1 MTNSVATPTPAPGQ
15 GRLRAVL
22 RRLAPGF
29 LVLLLAGAWLVPIRS
44 DDPALRMASS
54 DRSHVT
60 GFRGVIGTLPINA
73 LVLVACDADLGT
85 YPEIRAATRAVLA
98 DLAAHAAMTAIVSY
112 TPDGRAI
119 AAAERDRIA
128 RAGSTPPADLGFVSG
143 SEAGLVRGI
152 ASIVPDAATGAT
164 VDAVRQR
171 GGGIGAFDL
180 VVIISGSD
188 LSARSWV
195 EQVGAR
201 LPKLRLAAVAPTFL
215 DPELEPYL
223 GSGQLVALLATL
235 REGVGYAQ
243 AIGGDAIA
251 GPGAT
256 PAPLP
261 MLVGM
266 LVALG
271 ALAEAG
277 MRRAGGRPGRRS
289 VGRTSVGRNP

>member
-1 MTNSVATPTPAPGQ
+1 MTTSATPPARAPRRAALRPG
-15 GRLRAVL
+15 L
-22 RRLAPGF
+22 RRVAPA
-29 LVLLLAGAWLVPIRS
+29 LVPLLLAVAWMVPIRA
-44 DDPALRMASS
+44 DDPALRLSSS
-54 DRSHVT
+54 DRSHVNQL
-60 GFRGVIGTLPINA
+60 RAVIGALPIDA
-73 LVLVACDADLGT
+73 LVLVAVDADLGT
-85 YPEIRAATRAVLA
+85 YPEIRAATRALLSDLA
-98 DLAAHAAMTAIVSY
+98 DQRAQTAIVSY

-128 RAGSTPPADLGFVSG
+128 RAGGILPTDLGFVAG
-143 SEAGLVRGI
+143 SEAGLVRSIG
-152 ASIVPDAATGAT
+152 SIVPDAATGAT
-164 VDAVRQR
+164 AEALRQA

-201 LPKLRLAAVAPTFL
+201 LPDLKMAAIAPTFL

-235 REGVGYAQ
+235 REGVAYAE
-243 AIGGDAIA
+243 AIGGEAIA
-251 GPGAT
+251 GRGAT

-266 LVALG
+266 LLALAALG
-271 ALAEAG
+271 EAALRRG
-277 MRRAGGRPGRRS
+277 RGGRLRPPMGRRAS
-289 VGRTSVGRNP
+289 

>member
-1 MTNSVATPTPAPGQ
+1 MTSSVAAPAQ
-15 GRLRAVL
+15 TERRARLVAGLRRFAAVL
-22 RRLAPGF
+22 L
-29 LVLLLAGAWLVPIRS
+29 LLLLAGAWLVPLRP
-44 DDPALRMASS
+44 DDPGLRLASS
-54 DRSHVT
+54 DRSHIT
-60 GFRGVIGTLPINA
+60 QLREVIGGLPINA

-85 YPEIRAATRAVLA
+85 YPEIRAATRALLS
-98 DLAAHAAMTAIVSY
+98 DLDAHAARTAIVSY

-119 AAAERDRIA
+119 AAAELDRIA
-128 RAGSTPPADLGFVSG
+128 RVGGSPPADLGFVSG

-152 ASIVPDAATGAT
+152 VSIVPDAAKGAT
-164 VDAVRQR
+164 ADAIRQR

-201 LPKLRLAAVAPTFL
+201 LPKLRMAAIAPTFL

-235 REGVGYAQ
+235 REGVGYAE
-243 AIGGDAIA
+243 AIGGDAVA
-251 GPGAT
+251 GRGAT

-266 LVALG
+266 LVALA
-271 ALAEAG
+271 ALAEAAL
-277 MRRAGGRPGRRS
+277 RRTGGRRGRPTGS
-289 VGRTSVGRNP
+289 RTS